1 MPCPKVAEATA
12 AHVKHL
18 RCGGLG
24 FRIKR
29 LGFSVEGFRGQRVLG
44 WV

>member
-1 MPCPKVAEATA
+1 MPSPKVAEATA

-24 FRIKR
+24 FRIKA
-29 LGFSVEGFRGQRVLG
+29 FRV
-44 WV
+44 